1 MKNITEE
8 YLKDMFNIM
17 LLLKKAIKLYDAGRI
32 IDLKNILHFAVGVCS
47 ANIEY
52 KFDDLLPDD
61 ERTQN
66 NGLLRGDNK

>member
-17 LLLKKAIKLYDAGRI
+17 LLLKKAIKLYDAGKMF
-32 IDLKNILHFAVGVCS
+32 DLKNILHFAVGACS

-66 NGLLRGDNK
+66 NGFLRGDNK